1 MGSDNMLMWIVSLVI
16 SGSCVEALSLGQV
29 NVPPFGPGGQSVEL
43 GCEYDTQG
51 DQVYSVKWYKGG
63 LEIFRFIPSNTPPMA
78 VFTRPGVSIGT
89 EQSNATLLHLTNLT
103 VASTGRY
110 RCEVSTEA
118 PMFSTESKYGDLLV
132 IVLPS
137 HPPKISGAGNKS
149 LSYLAPGDHVQLTC
163 HSDQSRPAA
172 DLTWSINGNKVD
184 EANVETLPIMS
195 HNETLLFSSQS
206 QLNISLTKEHFT
218 DDGKIEISCVASI
231 GSLQTS
237 VNTGSASDSEDIL

>member
-1 MGSDNMLMWIVSLVI
+1 MTLTLALVSLVTR
-16 SGSCVEALSLGQV
+16 VTVVLGLTLTQV
-29 NVPPFGPGGQSVEL
+29 TVPPFGLGGHSVDL
-43 GCEYDTQG
+43 SCDYDTQG

-89 EQSNATLLHLTNLT
+89 DKSNATLLHLTNLT

-137 HPPKISGAGNKS
+137 HPPK
-149 LSYLAPGDHVQLTC
+149 V
-163 HSDQSRPAA
+163 
-172 DLTWSINGNKVD
+172 
-184 EANVETLPIMS
+184 
-195 HNETLLFSSQS
+195 
-206 QLNISLTKEHFT
+206 
-218 DDGKIEISCVASI
+218 
-231 GSLQTS
+231 
-237 VNTGSASDSEDIL
+237 